1 MSYFDERIHKE
12 LELSVDDYTIDI
24 DIKTMHS
31 VKRQPFQFLKENK
44 YGGIDIYFYNLNRDL
59 IEYNHPKADLMDAS
73 NIYNERVQ
81 TFILTRLHPDQVTD
95 VRKYDYPRGAGVH
108 PFIPPQVVDK
118 FEKKENIHTL
128 YLTEGAFKALKAA
141 KHGVDVVGLTSISHY
156 ANSTDKRIHKDIQR
170 IILECNVKNVV
181 MVYDADCLQISEKDL
196 ERKEEL
202 TRRPLQFYNSMIAIK
217 NLLTEFNVNVYF
229 CHVLEECGPKGLDD
243 LYVANK
249 GREDAITKDLFK
261 LTSSEYFY
269 KLNLNSYLRKLN
281 SYFNLKN
288 VHYFYVAHANK
299 IENRKFQFFGNLYQ
313 YNSEDDKIEV
323 LRDKRLKNL
332 FICADDYY
340 ELANIPVDESGTYEE
355 QLLLRKKEGIIRDY
369 GKESIDTLP
378 VYKKFVNVPSHINY
392 QKIIGNCYNLYHK
405 IIHEPQQGEFP
416 ITKKFLQHIFRDK
429 IDVGMDYLTIMYR
442 YPKQILPILCLV
454 SEKRGTGKSTFLK
467 WLNDIYGENVA
478 IIGNDEFKSQFNGIF
493 MSKLVVGIDETS
505 LADNREI
512 TERLKMLSTSEKVH
526 SQLKGKDFRSEI
538 HFAKY
543 ILCSNKV
550 NNFIYTDENEVRF
563 FILELDSFEE
573 EGERENPNIKK
584 DMYDEIPAFLHYL
597 SNRKIINP
605 KMTRAWFD
613 YSLIRTQAFDNLV
626 ENQKPKCQKLITEW
640 LIEMFESFDLDE
652 IIVNAKVLLYFIPQ
666 LKKYESQI
674 NDSIK
679 RLDGEQVLKDGKS
692 TAIRFKI
699 PQHSIFNDETI
710 VTYES
715 FVGRGFKFYKKDFCH
730 E

>member
-1 MSYFDERIHKE
+1 MNYFERRINE
-12 LELSVDDYTIDI
+12 LGLKVEDYTIELDL
-24 DIKTMHS
+24 KTMHGI
-31 VKRQPFQFLKENK
+31 KRTPYKFIKENK
-44 YGGIDIYFYNLNRDL
+44 FGGIEIHFYNLNRDL
-59 IEYNHPKADLMDAS
+59 IEYNHPKADLLDAS
-73 NIYNERVQ
+73 NIYNNRIQ
-81 TFILTRLHPDQVTD
+81 TFILTRLHPDQVED
-95 VRKYDYPRGAGVH
+95 GRKYDYPRGGGVH
-108 PFIPPQVVDK
+108 PFIPPMIVDK
-118 FEKKENIHTL
+118 FEKKENINTL

-141 KHGVDVVGLTSISHY
+141 KHGVDCIGLTSISHY

-181 MVYDADCLQISEKDL
+181 MIYDADCLQISEKDFQ
-196 ERKEEL
+196 RKEDL

-229 CHVLEECGPKGLDD
+229 SHILEDCKSKGLDD
-243 LYVANK
+243 LYVDHK
-249 GREDAITKDLFK
+249 GNEDEITKDLFK

-281 SYFNLKN
+281 AYFNLKN
-288 VHYFYVAHANK
+288 VVSFYAAHSDK
-299 IENRKFQFFGNLYQ
+299 IGDNEFIFFGNLYK
-313 YNSEDDKIEV
+313 YNSEEDKIDI
-323 LRDKRLKNL
+323 LRDKRTKNL

-340 ELANIPVDESGTYEE
+340 ELAQIPTDENGMFEE
-355 QLLLRKKEGIIRDY
+355 QLLLRKKDGIIRDF
-369 GKESIDTLP
+369 GKECIDTLP
-378 VYKKFVNVPSHINY
+378 VYKTFVNVPSHINY

-405 IIHEPQQGEFP
+405 LKHDPQEGEFP
-416 ITKKFLQHIFRDK
+416 ITKKFLQHIFKDK
-429 IDVGMDYLTIMYR
+429 IEVGMDYLTIMYR

-478 IIGNDEFKSQFNGIF
+478 IIGNDEFKSQFNGVF

-512 TERLKMLSTSEKVH
+512 TERLKMLSTSDKVH

-597 SNRKIINP
+597 SNRKIIHE
-605 KMTRAWFD
+605 KTTRAWFD
-613 YSLIRTQAFDNLV
+613 YSIIRTQAFANLV
-626 ENQKPKCQKLITEW
+626 ENQKPKCMKIIKEW
-640 LIEMFESFDLDE
+640 LIEMFECFDLDE
-652 IIVNAKVLLYFIPQ
+652 IIVNNKILLNYIPQ
-666 LKKYESQI
+666 VKKYESQI
-674 NDSIK
+674 NDSII
-679 RLDGEQVLKDGKS
+679 RLGGERIIKDGKS
-692 TAIRFKI
+692 TAVRFKI
-699 PQHSIFNDETI
+699 PSYSIFQDETVI
-710 VTYES
+710 NYDHY
-715 FVGRGFKFYKKDFCH
+715 VGRGFKFYRKDFCH